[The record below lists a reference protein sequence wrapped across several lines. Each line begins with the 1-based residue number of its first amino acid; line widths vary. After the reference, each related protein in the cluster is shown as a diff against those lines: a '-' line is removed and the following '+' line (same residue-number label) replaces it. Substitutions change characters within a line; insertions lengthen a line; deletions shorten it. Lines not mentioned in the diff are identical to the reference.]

1 MAAFEAMSVGT
12 AMPTMVAELNGDA
25 LYSWPFTAFLAASV
39 VGTVL
44 SGRLSDTRGPRLPLL
59 GGPAVFAA
67 GLLVAGAA
75 PTMAVLLAGRVL
87 QGLGA
92 GVMIVAVY
100 VLIAL
105 AYPERDR
112 PAAFGAASAAWVVPS
127 LVGPTIAGLV
137 TEHATWRWIFFGL
150 APFVLVGIVLLVPLV
165 RVLPVNQERPG
176 GRRGLIL
183 AAVAACFGL
192 SAVTWAAQRP
202 GPVTAVLA

>member
-1 MAAFEAMSVGT
+1 MTTTAPRTASALWARDRRTTTAGLLLMVTMAAFEAMSVGT
-12 AMPTMVAELNGDA
+12 AMPTMVAELRGEA

-44 SGRLSDTRGPRLPLL
+44 SGRLSDTRGPRLPIL
-59 GGPAVFAA
+59 GGPAVFGA
-67 GLLVAGAA
+67 GLVVAGAA

-92 GVMIVAVY
+92 GMMIVAVY

-112 PAAFGAASAAWVVPS
+112 PAAFGAVSAAWVVPA

-137 TEHATWRWIFFGL
+137 TEHASWRWVFLGL
-150 APFVLVGIVLLVPLV
+150 APFVLLG
-165 RVLPVNQERPG
+165 
-176 GRRGLIL
+176 
-183 AAVAACFGL
+183 
-192 SAVTWAAQRP
+192 
-202 GPVTAVLA
+202 